1 MVGYYTPSI
10 EEFRVGFVYEIKE
23 FINGIPSWKSNIIK
37 NPREINQVDVWLK
50 EVKMDGTQIRVKY
63 LDKED
68 IESLGY
74 KIIKEKFSFDTEYE
88 KWYTFIIDN
97 NEDTLGRK
105 LYLSYHLG
113 YFYNYETGEKI
124 RRLTEISIKWK
135 KENISSLEDI
145 NNIYN
150 LFAGEIKNLSEL
162 KVLIK
167 QLGIE

>member
-1 MVGYYTPSI
+1 MITENKHYTPDI
-10 EEFRVGFVYEIKE
+10 TEFHVGFEYEVNYGEGTGWVKDSLCSKE
-23 FINGIPSWKSNIIK
+23 QVIILPFMRTE
-37 NPREINQVDVWLK
+37 N
-50 EVKMDGTQIRVKY
+50 IRVKY
-63 LDKED
+63 LDQSD

-74 KIIKEKFSFDTEYE
+74 KIIKEKFSFDTEDE